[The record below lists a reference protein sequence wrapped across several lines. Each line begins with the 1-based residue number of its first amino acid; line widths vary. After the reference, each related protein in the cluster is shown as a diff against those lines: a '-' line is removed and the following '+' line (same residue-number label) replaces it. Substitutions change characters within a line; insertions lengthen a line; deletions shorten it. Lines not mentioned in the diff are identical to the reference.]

1 MFALRA
7 SLLNRAQTNLLS
19 SRLRPALCPAL
30 CPALVDT
37 SLSYIMCFSLLSSKL
52 ILTVDS
58 TDDNYMPKRV
68 TVYGGEGDN
77 LKKLSDVTLDE

>member
-1 MFALRA
+1 MNFYL
-7 SLLNRAQTNLLS
+7 SLFLS
-19 SRLRPALCPAL
+19 
-30 CPALVDT
+30 T
-37 SLSYIMCFSLLSSKL
+37 SKL

-68 TVYGGEGDN
+68 TVYGGEVDY